1 MTTKTTPKKTK
12 TPIDTDA
19 IGWDDPAYWAAT
31 LVYAIKRGNRTTE
44 TKAREQLRRLGFD
57 LRRADQ

>member
-1 MTTKTTPKKTK
+1 MTTKTDQKKTQA
-12 TPIDTDA
+12 TIDPDA

-31 LVYAIKRGNRTTE
+31 LVYAIKRRNRKTE
-44 TKAREQLRRLGFD
+44 AKARENLRRLGFE